1 MGRVDEHD
9 LDPDPIRAFAAWFA
23 EAVAAG
29 IAQPEAMALATSTP
43 DGRPSV
49 RMVLLKGHD
58 ERGFTF
64 FTNRE
69 SRKGDE
75 IAANPH
81 AALVLYWQPL
91 NRQVRI
97 EGAVEQIADAESE
110 AYFAT
115 RAPGSQIAAW
125 ASPQSQPITGRH
137 EIDKRYAEA
146 EARFSGGE
154 IPLPPFWGGY
164 RVVPDAIEFW
174 QGRENRFHDRIR
186 YERTADGWT
195 RTRLAP

>member
-1 MGRVDEHD
+1 MDLRD

-29 IAQPEAMALATSTP
+29 VAQPEAMALATSAS

-58 ERGFTF
+58 ARGFTF

-75 IAANPH
+75 LAANPR
-81 AALVLYWQPL
+81 AALVLHWQPL
-91 NRQVRI
+91 HRQVRI
-97 EGAVEQIADAESE
+97 EGAVEQIDEAESA

-125 ASPQSQPITGRH
+125 ASPQSRPIAGREELDERYS
-137 EIDKRYAEA
+137 EI
-146 EARFSGGE
+146 EARFQGGE
-154 IPLPPFWGGY
+154 LPLPPFWGGY
-164 RVVPDAIEFW
+164 RVIPEAIELW
-174 QGRENRFHDRIR
+174 QGRENRFHDRLR
-186 YERTADGWT
+186 YERAAAGWT
-195 RTRLAP
+195 QTRLAP